1 MKIVAVLYPGPAE
14 RSPDHSGLEL
24 LGSVE
29 GALGLAGELGS
40 EGHELVSLSDRD
52 EALREHLPDADVFIT
67 TPFWPTYLSAEHLRR
82 AERLKLL
89 LTAGVGSDH
98 VDAEAAAE
106 LGITVAEITGSNVV
120 SVAEHAVLQLLALV
134 RDFVPAHQQVVDGR
148 WDIAE
153 IAARAHDL
161 EDKTIGIVG
170 MGQIGQRI
178 ALRLKG
184 FDVRVG
190 YSTRHRRG
198 STEEAVFG
206 ARFKHL
212 DDLVAESDAIVLSC
226 PLTPETKGLFGDERL
241 RAMKPGAWLVN
252 IARGQIVDTDALV
265 RALEDDH
272 LGGYAGD
279 VWYPQPAPADHP
291 WRTMPRHAMT
301 PHVSGTSLEA
311 QQRYA
316 AGIRDSVRRFLAGEP
331 LREDYVVAA
340 PAERGGG
347 A

>member
-1 MKIVAVLYPGPAE
+1 MKIVAVLYPGPTE
-14 RSPDHSGLEL
+14 QHVDHSGLEV
-24 LGSVE
+24 LGSTE
-29 GALGLAGELGS
+29 GALGLRKQLES
-40 EGHELVSLSDRD
+40 EGHEYVVLSDRD

-67 TPFWPTYLSAEHLRR
+67 TPFWPTYLSGDDLRR
-82 AERLKLL
+82 APRLKLV

-98 VDAEAAAE
+98 VDSDTAAE
-106 LGITVAEITGSNVV
+106 LGITVAEVTGSNVV
-120 SVAEHAVLQLLALV
+120 SVAEHAVMQLLTLV
-134 RDFVPAHQQVVDGR
+134 RNYIPAYQQVVDGR
-148 WDIAE
+148 WDIAD
-153 IAARAHDL
+153 IAARSHDI
-161 EDKTIGIVG
+161 EDKTVGIIG

-184 FDVRVG
+184 FDVRML
-190 YSTRHRRG
+190 YNTRHRRS

-212 DDLVAESDAIVLSC
+212 DDLVAQSDAIVLSC
-226 PLTPETKGLFGDERL
+226 PLTSETKGMFGEERL
-241 RAMKPGAWLVN
+241 RSMRPGAWLVN

-265 RALEDDH
+265 RVLEDGH

-291 WRTMPRHAMT
+291 WRSMPGHALT

-316 AGIRDSVRRFLAGEP
+316 AGVRDSVRRFLAGEP
-331 LREDYVVAA
+331 IQDDYVVA
-340 PAERGGG
+340 
-347 A
+347 

>member
-14 RSPDHSGLEL
+14 QHVDHSGLDV
-24 LGSVE
+24 LGSTE
-29 GALGLAGELGS
+29 GALGLREQLES
-40 EGHELVSLSDRD
+40 EGHEYVVLSDRD

-67 TPFWPTYLSAEHLRR
+67 TPFWPTYLSGDDLRR
-82 AERLKLL
+82 APRLKLV

-98 VDAEAAAE
+98 VDSDTAAE
-106 LGITVAEITGSNVV
+106 LGITVAEVTGSNVV
-120 SVAEHAVLQLLALV
+120 SVAEHAVMQLLTLV
-134 RDFVPAHQQVVDGR
+134 RNYIPAYQQVVDGR
-148 WDIAE
+148 WDIAD
-153 IAARAHDL
+153 IAARSHDI
-161 EDKTIGIVG
+161 EDKTVGIIG

-184 FDVRVG
+184 FDVRML
-190 YSTRHRRG
+190 YNTRHRRS

-212 DDLVAESDAIVLSC
+212 DDLVAQSDAIVLSC
-226 PLTPETKGLFGDERL
+226 PLTSETKGMFGEERL
-241 RAMKPGAWLVN
+241 RSMRPGAWLVN

-265 RALEDDH
+265 RVLEDGH

-291 WRTMPRHAMT
+291 WRSMPGHALT

-316 AGIRDSVRRFLAGEP
+316 AGVQDSVRRFLAGEP
-331 LREDYVVAA
+331 LQDDYVVA
-340 PAERGGG
+340 
-347 A
+347 